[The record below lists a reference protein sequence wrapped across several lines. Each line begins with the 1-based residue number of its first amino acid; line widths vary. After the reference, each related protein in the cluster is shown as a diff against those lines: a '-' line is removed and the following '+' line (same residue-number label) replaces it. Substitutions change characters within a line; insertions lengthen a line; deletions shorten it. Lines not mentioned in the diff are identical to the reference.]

1 MDISQLFGGVAV
13 LVLGALIS
21 LFAWRLPYESDVG
34 PGPGFMPL
42 WIGIGLGLCGLAT
55 TIRAA
60 RALRPQDTRF
70 FLPKTKQVV
79 LVFATLVAT
88 FLLLPVLG
96 LTAGLALFMGFTM
109 RVTGRH
115 GWLWCGLATVACAAA
130 VRIVFGFMLDIPLPR
145 GLIGV

>member
-13 LVLGALIS
+13 LVLGVLIS
-21 LFAWRLPYESDVG
+21 FFAWRLPYGSDVG

-55 TIRAA
+55 TIKAA
-60 RALRPQDTRF
+60 RTLRPQDAQF

-79 LVFATLVAT
+79 LIFATLVAT

-96 LTAGLALFMGFTM
+96 LTAGLALFTGFTM
-109 RVTGRH
+109 RATGRH
-115 GWLWCGLATVACAAA
+115 GWFWCGVATVACAAA
-130 VRIVFGFMLDIPLPR
+130 VRIVFGSLLDIPLPK